1 MSAGADAVEI
11 VLTDTAPSAARD
23 VIALGLTAFNTR
35 MLGPPEARPLAVLL
49 TRPGDATV
57 VGGLWARTSFQWL
70 FVELI
75 FVPEEKRRGG
85 LGGDLLARAE
95 EEARRRGCRGA
106 WLETLSADACA
117 FYRRKGYEVFGEI
130 ADYPEGNTRS
140 FLVKRWSV

>member
-1 MSAGADAVEI
+1 MTSGSSVEI
-11 VLTDTAPSAARD
+11 VLTDAAPPSARDAIAR
-23 VIALGLTAFNTR
+23 GLMAFNVR
-35 MLGPPEARPLAVLL
+35 MLGPADARPLAVLL
-49 TRPGDATV
+49 NVPGDTAV
-57 VGGLWARTSFQWL
+57 VGGLWGRTSFQWL

-75 FVPEEKRRGG
+75 FVPEERRRGG

-130 ADYPEGNTRS
+130 ADYPEGNARS
-140 FLVKRWSV
+140 FLVKRWGV